1 MLHNPQSN
9 CLDPMKEYRPCRS
22 ACQVTCD
29 TRTRPICPHA
39 GRCNPGCQCKLP
51 YILESSNDLENSKC
65 VLPAE
70 CPSNSE
76 PLPTPGK
83 VVYRPPVFPFHAQED
98 TDTSMFTQFPHGALG
113 FGIDRSKQMHCSDPL
128 KNFLTCGSA
137 CPGEFYTLKTR
148 YIKII
153 ILWNYFFSGLWT
165 SCSCLLLPMCF
176 WMLL

>member
-1 MLHNPQSN
+1 MLHNPRSN

-29 TRTRPICPHA
+29 TRTRPVCPYA

-65 VLPAE
+65 VLPAK

-83 VVYRPPVFPFHAQED
+83 VVYRPPIFPFHAQEN

-137 CPGEFYTLKTR
+137 CPGEFYILKNLLHQDNSV
-148 YIKII
+148 IK
-153 ILWNYFFSGLWT
+153 LLFSGL
-165 SCSCLLLPMCF
+165 
-176 WMLL
+176 